1 VRPEV
6 FEKAA
11 ERDAI
16 RAELG
21 AGDRT
26 VILSFGGSLGARR
39 VNEVVADLCA
49 WIPERERLPFTVS
62 PVRNSSEPVIVPET
76 PSLLFNIFVTSFRL
90 VDWSAY

>member
-1 VRPEV
+1 MFTQAKNRE
-6 FEKAA
+6 
-11 ERDAI
+11 AI

-49 WIPERERLPFTVS
+49 WEKQTH
-62 PVRNSSEPVIVPET
+62 RNVLHLHATGSRGVKLFEGLEKEKGFAPGE
-76 PSLLFNIFVTSFRL
+76 SL
-90 VDWSAY
+90 W